1 MPASV
6 HQVRSRTWTRFADW
20 PCIPVSTFPF
30 LPVPLPSKWHVR
42 FLPPIHLEQR
52 YPREAADNAPYSE
65 EHWLRSEVQDATN
78 RGATGR
84 LEAIDFFLGAGH
96 ELLRWKAASSS
107 SITVVTTRFF
117 TMIRQDQVALSF
129 PSRHKSQSMTR
140 RAVPPFTFPQSTM
153 ICDEKAAL
161 DPGTCTFD

>member
-20 PCIPVSTFPF
+20 PCIPVSTS
-30 LPVPLPSKWHVR
+30 PSCQCRCPRNGMSGSCRR
-42 FLPPIHLEQR
+42 FTWNNDI
-52 YPREAADNAPYSE
+52 RERRQITRPYGE

-84 LEAIDFFLGAGH
+84 LEAIDFFLGAGP
-96 ELLRWKAASSS
+96 ELLRWKVASSS